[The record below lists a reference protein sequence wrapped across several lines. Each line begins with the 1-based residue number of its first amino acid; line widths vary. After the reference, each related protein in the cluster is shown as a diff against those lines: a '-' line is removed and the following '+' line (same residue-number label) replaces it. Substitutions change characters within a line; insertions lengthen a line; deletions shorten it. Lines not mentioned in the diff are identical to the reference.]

1 MAGKLHLTYP
11 PNVSKVTAQ
20 RRRAQIRGL
29 GLYHLPFVFLY
40 FFSLRSCVE
49 TSGVPYQT
57 ALAHHKSKGYDPD
70 AFTAKAADVKKPK
83 VVDDWGGAAVEDD
96 PWADLDADEGE
107 DDASASAS
115 AAASAA
121 ASTVFVDENGTIVN
135 ATTADAE
142 EQITYETPPTLPAAW
157 LPEFYAVAVFSV
169 IATTHVLLCFAQH
182 WSVKFRAFMNYRE
195 TDAIKDGSYLMF
207 VPMPHQGKAEIVRVN
222 ALEIPDADAPGGV
235 REMLWTTFQR
245 QRFEFVETERGG
257 GANGK
262 ARGEVREV
270 LTPVANALSSYVR
283 PTRGL
288 TPAAVAAYVS
298 RYGDNSLR
306 VPLPTFMQVYKE
318 QLMGPVTVFQVF
330 TVLLWLMDEYWKY
343 AIFSAAS
350 LLLFEGTTAF
360 SKIKNIR
367 TLRGM
372 GQAPGRVNCLR
383 DGRWEDRNTE
393 DLVPGDIVSI
403 VRVAGGAESPIPC
416 DCLVLRGSAVVNE
429 ASLTGESVPQMKD
442 ALSPEAIASDPSKPL
457 DIDGEHKVNVLYS
470 GTTLMQQ
477 STGEQPTGGVAANL
491 PKTPDG
497 GCLCY
502 VLQTWFSS
510 TQWKLMRMMEFS
522 SEQVTGDTW
531 ETLVL
536 LFILLVFACVASGHV
551 FVVGLRD
558 GKRSQYELVLR
569 CILILTSVVPPE
581 LPMQTAMAVNTALLA
596 LMKAAVFCTE
606 PFRVPISGKVDTCLF
621 DKTWTLTSDQLV
633 AVGVVTPVSGA
644 GAGGEDGE
652 YSELTPCAEAS
663 KAASLVVA
671 GCHSLVQVD
680 GKTFGDPLE
689 QAALRGVKWR
699 FDPRSQTAVPTE
711 HMKDPAR
718 DEAMKAAKLPPPKPP
733 TRSWTGRPMVKILV
747 RNHFSSALQRMS
759 AVANV
764 VQNSNDAPAAWV
776 LMKGSPE
783 IVATLLT
790 KKPAGYDLAYRKL
803 AEQGYRI
810 IALAHR
816 VLSTDEAHRVKD
828 PRCPLT
834 RDEMERGLTFDGF
847 LAFACPVRTDTPD
860 VVKALKASSHT
871 VMMATGDSAMTAL
884 HVANEVHIA
893 SGGLERALT
902 LVASGGGGAGD
913 DGDGAA
919 PTLRWVSAKTDDAT
933 NEPIREIPYAA
944 DGSIPALA
952 KDYCLCVTGAAL
964 NAAAV
969 ADGFSV
975 GGDGGDAAKDVKGVG
990 RGNGGL
996 WDYLDSV
1003 VVFARMSPDDKERV
1017 LKRLKQ
1023 QGRHTF
1029 MCGDGAND
1037 VGALKQAH
1045 VGVALLSGFG
1055 SANTKKVDAAG
1066 ADAGAVATTNKSE
1079 VPTEAKAETFSE
1091 KMKRVQEQA
1100 AKMKEAKKKEAIARK
1115 KDQVELQALQKQWFD
1130 EEVNRRTAAG
1140 EQWAAFS
1147 AMKAAT
1153 QRMIAETKRRAEIR
1167 RRENGGP
1174 MGAPGFA
1181 QMMAEMEGAE
1191 DMETPK
1197 VKLGDASMAAPFT
1210 SRIPSVRSAVDIIR
1224 QGRCTLVSAIQ
1235 MQQVLVLSCLISA
1248 YSLSVLY
1255 LDGIRSSDNQMIASG
1270 SALTAASLAFSYAT
1284 PVHTL
1289 SPVRP
1294 LRSIF
1299 HPANFLSLIGQL
1311 VIHIGCMVYAVE
1323 MVRRAT
1329 GEEALFPEN
1338 APIAIVSDALKAN
1351 ATEEQRSIWE
1361 QGPPFKPSLL
1371 NTVVFLVETVQRVCV
1386 MLVNYK
1392 GRPFMMGAIENK
1404 TLLTS
1409 LASMVAGAFICA
1421 FEVLPWLN
1429 TWLKLVPLPSFD
1441 FRVRILAVL
1450 GVSVG
1455 GTIAWD
1461 QLMLLCFAPQILFAA
1476 YRDTYRALPAP
1487 RDLVK
1492 PWKRA
1497 IAMGVAGYLYFTTG
1511 NVFVLLGLFYAM
1523 KNKVI

>member
-502 VLQTWFSS
+502 VLQTGFSS
-510 TQWKLMRMMEFS
+510 TQGKLMRMMEFS

-621 DKTWTLTSDQLV
+621 DKTGTLTSDQLV
-633 AVGVVTPVSGA
+633 AVGRRHARLRGWGWGRGRGILRAHAVPGGVQGGVARRRRVPLVGPSRREDVRGSA
-644 GAGGEDGE
+644 RAGGASRREVAVRPAVADRGADGAHEGPGEGRGDESREAAAAEAADAVVDGE
-652 YSELTPCAEAS
+652 AHGENSRP
-663 KAASLVVA
+663 
-671 GCHSLVQVD
+671 Q
-680 GKTFGDPLE
+680 PL
-689 QAALRGVKWR
+689 
-699 FDPRSQTAVPTE
+699 
-711 HMKDPAR
+711 
-718 DEAMKAAKLPPPKPP
+718 
-733 TRSWTGRPMVKILV
+733 
-747 RNHFSSALQRMS
+747 
-759 AVANV
+759 
-764 VQNSNDAPAAWV
+764 
-776 LMKGSPE
+776 
-783 IVATLLT
+783 
-790 KKPAGYDLAYRKL
+790 
-803 AEQGYRI
+803 
-810 IALAHR
+810 
-816 VLSTDEAHRVKD
+816 
-828 PRCPLT
+828 
-834 RDEMERGLTFDGF
+834 
-847 LAFACPVRTDTPD
+847 
-860 VVKALKASSHT
+860 
-871 VMMATGDSAMTAL
+871 
-884 HVANEVHIA
+884 
-893 SGGLERALT
+893 LERA
-902 LVASGGGGAGD
+902 
-913 DGDGAA
+913 
-919 PTLRWVSAKTDDAT
+919 
-933 NEPIREIPYAA
+933 AA
-944 DGSIPALA
+944 DVRGRQRRA
-952 KDYCLCVTGAAL
+952 KQQRRAGGVGADERL
-964 NAAAV
+964 PGDCRDV
-969 ADGFSV
+969 ADEET
-975 GGDGGDAAKDVKGVG
+975 
-990 RGNGGL
+990 RG
-996 WDYLDSV
+996 
-1003 VVFARMSPDDKERV
+1003 
-1017 LKRLKQ
+1017 
-1023 QGRHTF
+1023 
-1029 MCGDGAND
+1029 
-1037 VGALKQAH
+1037 
-1045 VGVALLSGFG
+1045 
-1055 SANTKKVDAAG
+1055 
-1066 ADAGAVATTNKSE
+1066 
-1079 VPTEAKAETFSE
+1079 
-1091 KMKRVQEQA
+1091 
-1100 AKMKEAKKKEAIARK
+1100 
-1115 KDQVELQALQKQWFD
+1115 
-1130 EEVNRRTAAG
+1130 
-1140 EQWAAFS
+1140 
-1147 AMKAAT
+1147 
-1153 QRMIAETKRRAEIR
+1153 
-1167 RRENGGP
+1167 
-1174 MGAPGFA
+1174 
-1181 QMMAEMEGAE
+1181 
-1191 DMETPK
+1191 
-1197 VKLGDASMAAPFT
+1197 
-1210 SRIPSVRSAVDIIR
+1210 
-1224 QGRCTLVSAIQ
+1224 
-1235 MQQVLVLSCLISA
+1235 
-1248 YSLSVLY
+1248 
-1255 LDGIRSSDNQMIASG
+1255 
-1270 SALTAASLAFSYAT
+1270 
-1284 PVHTL
+1284 
-1289 SPVRP
+1289 VRP
-1294 LRSIF
+1294 
-1299 HPANFLSLIGQL
+1299 
-1311 VIHIGCMVYAVE
+1311 
-1323 MVRRAT
+1323 
-1329 GEEALFPEN
+1329 
-1338 APIAIVSDALKAN
+1338 
-1351 ATEEQRSIWE
+1351 
-1361 QGPPFKPSLL
+1361 
-1371 NTVVFLVETVQRVCV
+1371 RV
-1386 MLVNYK
+1386 
-1392 GRPFMMGAIENK
+1392 
-1404 TLLTS
+1404 
-1409 LASMVAGAFICA
+1409 
-1421 FEVLPWLN
+1421 
-1429 TWLKLVPLPSFD
+1429 
-1441 FRVRILAVL
+1441 
-1450 GVSVG
+1450 
-1455 GTIAWD
+1455 
-1461 QLMLLCFAPQILFAA
+1461 PQA
-1476 YRDTYRALPAP
+1476 R
-1487 RDLVK
+1487 
-1492 PWKRA
+1492 
-1497 IAMGVAGYLYFTTG
+1497 
-1511 NVFVLLGLFYAM
+1511 
-1523 KNKVI
+1523 

>member
-1 MAGKLHLTYP
+1 
-11 PNVSKVTAQ
+11 
-20 RRRAQIRGL
+20 
-29 GLYHLPFVFLY
+29 
-40 FFSLRSCVE
+40 
-49 TSGVPYQT
+49 
-57 ALAHHKSKGYDPD
+57 
-70 AFTAKAADVKKPK
+70 
-83 VVDDWGGAAVEDD
+83 
-96 PWADLDADEGE
+96 
-107 DDASASAS
+107 
-115 AAASAA
+115 
-121 ASTVFVDENGTIVN
+121 
-135 ATTADAE
+135 
-142 EQITYETPPTLPAAW
+142 
-157 LPEFYAVAVFSV
+157 
-169 IATTHVLLCFAQH
+169 
-182 WSVKFRAFMNYRE
+182 MNYRE

-416 DCLVLRGSAVVNE
+416 DCLVLRGSTVVNE

-502 VLQTWFSS
+502 VLQTGFSS
-510 TQWKLMRMMEFS
+510 TQGKLMRMMEFS

-621 DKTWTLTSDQLV
+621 DKTGTLTSDQLV

-699 FDPRSQTAVPTE
+699 FDPRSQTA
-711 HMKDPAR
+711 
-718 DEAMKAAKLPPPKPP
+718 PP

-790 KKPAGYDLAYRKL
+790 KKPAGYDRAYRKL

-902 LVASGGGGAGD
+902 LVASGGGGGGD

-964 NAAAV
+964 NAAA
-969 ADGFSV
+969 
-975 GGDGGDAAKDVKGVG
+975 GVG

-1091 KMKRVQEQA
+1091 KMKR
-1100 AKMKEAKKKEAIARK
+1100 
-1115 KDQVELQALQKQWFD
+1115 
-1130 EEVNRRTAAG
+1130 
-1140 EQWAAFS
+1140 
-1147 AMKAAT
+1147 
-1153 QRMIAETKRRAEIR
+1153 
-1167 RRENGGP
+1167 
-1174 MGAPGFA
+1174 
-1181 QMMAEMEGAE
+1181 

-1323 MVRRAT
+1323 M
-1329 GEEALFPEN
+1329 N

-1492 PWKRA
+1492 PGKRA